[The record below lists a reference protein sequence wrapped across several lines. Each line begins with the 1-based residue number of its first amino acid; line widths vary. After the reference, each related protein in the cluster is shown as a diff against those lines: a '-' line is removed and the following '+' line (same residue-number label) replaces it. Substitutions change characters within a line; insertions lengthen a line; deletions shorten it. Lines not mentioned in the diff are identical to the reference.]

1 MTKQIIKKTIDLSF
15 TLEGALDLY
24 GDLLDHAVKVDS
36 IQSLIFRLKA
46 AITLLENE
54 NEKAA

>member
-1 MTKQIIKKTIDLSF
+1 MTKQIIKKTIDFSF
-15 TLEGALDLY
+15 TLEEALDLY
-24 GDLLDHAVKVDS
+24 GDLLDHAVRVDN

-54 NEKAA
+54 NDKAN